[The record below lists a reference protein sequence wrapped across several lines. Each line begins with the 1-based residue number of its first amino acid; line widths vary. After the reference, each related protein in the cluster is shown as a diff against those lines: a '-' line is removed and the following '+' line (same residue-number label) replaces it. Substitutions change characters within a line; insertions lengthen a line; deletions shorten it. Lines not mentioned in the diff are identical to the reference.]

1 MAAVAVLVVIA
12 IAGIVLTGLRGRAP
26 SGAGAI
32 DPDTTRGGAPGLTP
46 PVPIPP
52 GEAEA
57 GPNQL
62 VFAPKSSLLSL
73 PAIAKLERIA
83 KAAKAETRSVLIALK
98 IEIRGDRDEQSELA
112 NKRVSAVRQVLEENG
127 IPTGAI
133 SWTIAEMP
141 KGLVTVPELNRADLI
156 LK

>member
-26 SGAGAI
+26 SGAGAL

-62 VFAPKSSLLSL
+62 VFAPRSSLLSL